1 MKAVLQ
7 FKDYHVV
14 ETIYKFDPYFEE
26 DNVEEDNVEED
37 NVEEDNVDIKP
48 RILFKLSV
56 NNDNNKEAIVG
67 LGIEFGDIEMKN
79 APIYVKARVLGEFV
93 INEME
98 QDLSEEQ
105 IIAFYKRNGVAILF
119 PYLRSLVSDL
129 TSKGS
134 ETPIIIPTMNVAA
147 MVNKIKENFDE

>member
-37 NVEEDNVDIKP
+37 KVDIKP

-134 ETPIIIPTMNVAA
+134 ETPIIIPTMNEA